1 MKKSKKILM
10 ALAICSLSVV
20 AIGCSSNEKKNTS
33 NGTTETT
40 EKKENKETKEDK
52 TEKLSNEEIVKKLTE
67 AFSSINSSKQKTEF
81 KNTFNSFGRKAETT
95 LIMDVIT
102 SSSPNISKVS
112 STMIDYESKDS
123 TTMYY
128 TEDKFYAYE
137 SRTKDWYNIKD
148 EKSKK
153 RMLLHKESSNI
164 KGIIDFINSIE
175 KNLKIEE
182 KDSEYEISYSGA
194 DDSIK
199 DYLKKIMILFLKE
212 KTQNKVNNLLNVEKI
227 ELFYKID
234 KNTFVPK
241 EYTVEINLK
250 IVRNGEENVF
260 KINVKGEISD
270 INKVEPIKIPDE
282 VKNAKDYTGK

>member
-1 MKKSKKILM
+1 MGDIMKKSKKYLM
-10 ALAICSLSVV
+10 ALAICSLSIV

-40 EKKENKETKEDK
+40 EKKENKETKENK
-52 TEKLSNEEIVKKLTE
+52 IEKLSNEEIVKKLTE

-102 SSSPNISKVS
+102 SSNPTISKVS

-153 RMLLHKESSNI
+153 RMLLHKEAS
-164 KGIIDFINSIE
+164 K
-175 KNLKIEE
+175 
-182 KDSEYEISYSGA
+182 
-194 DDSIK
+194 
-199 DYLKKIMILFLKE
+199 
-212 KTQNKVNNLLNVEKI
+212 
-227 ELFYKID
+227 
-234 KNTFVPK
+234 
-241 EYTVEINLK
+241 
-250 IVRNGEENVF
+250 
-260 KINVKGEISD
+260 
-270 INKVEPIKIPDE
+270 
-282 VKNAKDYTGK
+282 